1 MRKNAFSL
9 TSADSS
15 RHGRQQP
22 KTRAPRRS
30 ASRLL
35 ADTCRQ
41 TWENGS
47 MLSRAI
53 E

>member
-9 TSADSS
+9 TSAESS
-15 RHGRQQP
+15 RIVENP
-22 KTRAPRRS
+22 KIPSTAYVGVRFDG
-30 ASRLL
+30 
-35 ADTCRQ
+35 DTCRQ